1 MSAKLKG
8 TLGLVCL
15 IFSGLLL
22 IGDISVLTIPTM
34 AQMANRSLGDHLR
47 SLIVIFVLGAFGL
60 HLRRIKT
67 GDSSAF
73 ILRLIV
79 IALFLTP
86 VLDLQAASMVM
97 QEYGMFASLPGVRII
112 LIVVSLFLIVTP
124 YVFGR
129 NIVAYQSNR
138 RSSRASATP
147 QLALYIIGLA
157 CAFLPCTAAS
167 FFALVGLPGGY
178 LYYFCGLSYVAAA
191 IWSVWWHYRYSK
203 PAKE

>member
-1 MSAKLKG
+1 M
-8 TLGLVCL
+8 LGLVCL

-22 IGDISVLTIPTM
+22 IGEISVLTIPTM

-47 SLIVIFVLGAFGL
+47 SLLMIFVIGALGL
-60 HLRRIKT
+60 HLRRTKT
-67 GDSSAF
+67 GDSSVF

-86 VLDLQAASMVM
+86 VLNLQAASKVI
-97 QEYGMFASLPGVRII
+97 QEYGLFASLPGVRTIQI
-112 LIVVSLFLIVTP
+112 ALSLFLIVTP

-138 RSSRASATP
+138 KSSRASATP
-147 QLALYIIGLA
+147 HLALYIIGLA
-157 CAFLPCTAAS
+157 FAFLPCTAAA
-167 FFALVGLPGGY
+167 FFALLGLPEGD

-191 IWSVWWHYRYSK
+191 IWSAWWYYRYSK